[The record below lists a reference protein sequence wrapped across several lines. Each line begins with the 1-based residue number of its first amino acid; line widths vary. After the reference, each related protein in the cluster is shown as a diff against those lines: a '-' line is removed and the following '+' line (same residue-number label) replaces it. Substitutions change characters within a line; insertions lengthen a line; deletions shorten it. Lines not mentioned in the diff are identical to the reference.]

1 MKIRETSFTKRITGE
16 LGSLISTTISNIP
29 SRRLLGE
36 IFTKI
41 TPRKKMMGLKYLI
54 LDNMRIANMNENCQE

>member
-1 MKIRETSFTKRITGE
+1 METIDWLRSMKIRETSFTKRIIGE

-29 SRRLLGE
+29 SGRLLGE

-41 TPRKKMMGLKYLI
+41 TPMKRLMDLKYLI
-54 LDNMRIANMNENCQE
+54 LDNM

>member
-1 MKIRETSFTKRITGE
+1 MKIREPYFTKRITGE

-29 SRRLLGE
+29 SGRLLGE

-41 TPRKKMMGLKYLI
+41 TSRKKMMDLKYLI
-54 LDNMRIANMNENCQE
+54 LDNM